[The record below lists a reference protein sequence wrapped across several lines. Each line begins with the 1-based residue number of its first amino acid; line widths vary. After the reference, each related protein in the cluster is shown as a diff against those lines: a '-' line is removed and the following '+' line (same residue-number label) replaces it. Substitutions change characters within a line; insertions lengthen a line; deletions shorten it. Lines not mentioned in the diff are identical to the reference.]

1 MVPAPRCVRL
11 ADKAPRTHRS
21 ALPSTPLPNLLV
33 LPTLDS
39 RNASSTLQVRKQIKE
54 RHDKAQADKEG
65 SHRIAVEGQ
74 AGRSAPSRPVEKKQ
88 KVMNGAAVTAPTSR
102 EPTGQATL
110 ARKTPRSN
118 GAGAAAG
125 AGASSEGN
133 YATSGSGT
141 SRVDPEPLAR
151 EWCVP
156 APKAAPTNESIPQKC
171 ASIESPRL
179 SRLFD

>member
-11 ADKAPRTHRS
+11 ADKAPGTHRS
-21 ALPSTPLPNLLV
+21 ALPSTHLPNLLV

-54 RHDKAQADKEG
+54 RHHKAQADKEG

-74 AGRSAPSRPVEKKQ
+74 AGRSAPSRPAEKKQ
-88 KVMNGAAVTAPTSR
+88 KARNGAAVTAPTSR

-118 GAGAAAG
+118 G
-125 AGASSEGN
+125 GASSEGN
-133 YATSGSGT
+133 YTASGSGS
-141 SRVDPEPLAR
+141 SRVDPELLAR

-156 APKAAPTNESIPQKC
+156 APEAAPTNESIPQNC

>member
-11 ADKAPRTHRS
+11 ADKAPGTHRS
-21 ALPSTPLPNLLV
+21 ALPSTHLPNLLV

-54 RHDKAQADKEG
+54 RHHKAQADKEG

-74 AGRSAPSRPVEKKQ
+74 AGRSAPSRPAEKKQ
-88 KVMNGAAVTAPTSR
+88 KARNGAAVTAPTSR

-110 ARKTPRSN
+110 TRKTPRSN

-133 YATSGSGT
+133 YTASGSGS
-141 SRVDPEPLAR
+141 SRVDPELLAR

-156 APKAAPTNESIPQKC
+156 APEAAPTNESIPQNC